1 LKIVVKRKRNKK
13 YNIEYHAW
21 NKHSHRREI
30 TQIAKGTL
38 IIDHNRS
45 DWIKNLKRNKM
56 KATIKN
62 ISL

>member
-38 IIDHNRS
+38 NNRS
-45 DWIKNLKRNKM
+45 QQIGLDKKPKKKQNESNYKKY
-56 KATIKN
+56 
-62 ISL
+62 